1 MKSEFRKTRRQIL
14 FSFVVGMATLPRS
27 SYLPGSLAY
36 SVSEAVER
44 LVLLG
49 NDSSLARQL
58 GRAVLSTNTESV
70 DYPSLLRSIL
80 GDNWQALV
88 SSSDDAALRRFLDSK
103 RREDFSAGRIR
114 RVDGWVLTKCEA
126 DFLALTSLA

>member
-1 MKSEFRKTRRQIL
+1 
-14 FSFVVGMATLPRS
+14 MATLPRS